1 MAENVGA
8 CMLSGGLLGGTR
20 LKSIVVLRKP
30 IDRFVSSLYFWSCER
45 KTYPEAQ
52 QMLLETPP
60 RNMTM
65 RHIAF
70 VLENGRI
77 DVDEPLRVLRC
88 ASVKG
93 EAFFF
98 VYYKIYMYLCVNI
111 CELIFCLFIYLFTST
126 PIHIIYFLIIK
137 SRRFPFRSAHADK
150 GRPV

>member
-45 KTYPEAQ
+45 KTYPEAK

-65 RHIAF
+65 RHISF

-77 DVDEPLRVLRC
+77 DVDEPLKVLRC
-88 ASVKG
+88 ARACKG
-93 EAFFF
+93 EAFF
-98 VYYKIYMYLCVNI
+98 VYYKYICICVHI
-111 CELIFCLFIYLFTST
+111 CELLFFCVYLFTSI
-126 PIHIIYFLIIK
+126 PIHIYIYLDDHQVKEVSVQICTC
-137 SRRFPFRSAHADK
+137 
-150 GRPV
+150 